1 MRIYG
6 VPLRGDPYVISGESG
21 AVTLGALAFIMQY
34 EGAAELRE
42 RLRLDENSRVLL
54 INTEGN
60 TDPDYFRNVVW
71 DGVLQVPRKYRRPL

>member
-1 MRIYG
+1 
-6 VPLRGDPYVISGESG
+6 
-21 AVTLGALAFIMQY
+21 
-34 EGAAELRE
+34 
-42 RLRLDENSRVLL
+42 VLL